1 MPYYRFHT
9 AAMSHIF
16 VYFNSTLK
24 YVLQLMTNKVNN
36 DDRVFFPLQKEFSW
50 IALYS
55 RCNETENKRQLCML
69 LVAEP

>member
-1 MPYYRFHT
+1 
-9 AAMSHIF
+9 
-16 VYFNSTLK
+16 
-24 YVLQLMTNKVNN
+24 MTNKVNN

-69 LVAEP
+69 LVAEPWDLCKLRKFTDNPALETKYF